1 MTNIPHLIKYKR
13 RLIALCLLL
22 ISFHANSIQ
31 LTPLSGTEY
40 VGDLAELEKKRVL
53 RVLVAAD
60 LGFYYIEDGIT
71 KGIIADLLQ
80 HFEKDIHKKHPSLHL
95 QIILPVHRDNLL
107 PYVING
113 FRRLSE
119 LLILLLQPNG
129 KKRSPLANQY

>member
-95 QIILPVHRDNLL
+95 QIIPVHRDNLL

-113 FRRLSE
+113 LGDLAVANITITAERKKKGRL
-119 LLILLLQPNG
+119 
-129 KKRSPLANQY
+129 